1 MELYVY
7 NTLTRKKEKFKH
19 LKEDNV
25 GVYGC
30 GPTVYWYQHIGNL
43 RRYVFEDIL
52 IRVLEY
58 DGYKV
63 NHIINIT
70 DVGHLTGD
78 EDEGEDKIEKA
89 AKKEKKSAKE
99 IAEYYFKVFKEDL
112 EKMNIK
118 MPDKWPK
125 ATEHIKE
132 QIEIVKKLEKKG
144 FTYETS
150 DGIYFDTSKLNDY
163 GKLAKLNIEGLE
175 EGKRVVLGEKKNKTD
190 FALWKFSNEQE
201 GKRQQEW
208 NPKKYGVD
216 WKIGFPG
223 WHIECSAMSSK
234 YLGEQ
239 FDIHTGGIDHI
250 PVHHTNEIVQ
260 SETAFGKKPWVKY
273 WMHSGFLTAKGEK
286 VSKSKGGL
294 LTLSELNDK
303 GFNPLDYRY
312 LCLGTHYRKPLD
324 FSFKNIENAKNTYE
338 RLKKKV
344 QEIKDD
350 KEINKQYLKEFEE
363 AINDDLNVPKGLQVL
378 WRMIRDK
385 KAKGKIK
392 TINKMDEVFGL
403 KLLEEEPKIEIPE
416 KVKILVEER
425 EKYRSQK
432 NFNKA
437 DELRDKI
444 KNLGFKIDDSEKQT
458 KIRKI

>member
-7 NTLTRKKEKFKH
+7 NTLTRKKEKFKP
-19 LKEDNV
+19 LKEGNV

-99 IAEYYFKVFKEDL
+99 IAEYYFNVFKEDL